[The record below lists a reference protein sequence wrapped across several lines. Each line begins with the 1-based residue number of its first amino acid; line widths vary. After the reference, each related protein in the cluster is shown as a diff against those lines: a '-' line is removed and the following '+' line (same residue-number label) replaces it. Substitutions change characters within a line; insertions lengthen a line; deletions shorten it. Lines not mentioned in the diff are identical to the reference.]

1 MESELLFM
9 NWTGK
14 MLSVYIYD
22 SNKERGKGLED
33 FRDKTATSNV
43 VSHNYY
49 EVKNVLLFYVHE
61 LDLSLEVEVHEN
73 IQKVVNELDK
83 N

>member
-1 MESELLFM
+1 VI
-9 NWTGK
+9 
-14 MLSVYIYD
+14 SVYIYD
-22 SNKERGKGLED
+22 STKEREKGLED

-43 VSHNYY
+43 ESYNYY

-73 IQKVVNELDK
+73 IQKVVNELDE